1 MKILV
6 VSDSHGSVTNL
17 EHILNKENDCDMIV
31 HLGDGADDLDFCLP
45 YTAHKQIRRVRGNCD
60 PAACGYLP
68 EQVFTAEDVNVF
80 ACHGDRYSVYFG
92 LQNLY
97 FAAQSHN
104 AGVCLY
110 GHTHVQHADETDGL
124 LLLNP
129 GAVRDGRWALLYAG
143 NGAYRY
149 ELKSFPSA
157 AG

>member
-6 VSDSHGSVTNL
+6 ISDSHSRLTNL
-17 EHILNKENDCDMIV
+17 ERILKKEADCDMIV

-60 PAACGYLP
+60 SMNCGYLK
-68 EQVFTAEDVNVF
+68 EQVFTEENVTVF

-97 FAAQSHN
+97 FAAQSKN
-104 AGVCLY
+104 ARVCLY
-110 GHTHVQHADETDGL
+110 GHTHVQRADETQDV

-129 GAVRDGRWALLYAG
+129 GAVKDGRYALLYLE
-143 NGAYRY
+143 NGSVRS
-149 ELKSFPSA
+149 ELKTF
-157 AG
+157 